1 MNLESQKGIGIALI
15 ILLAVVVFMFV
26 VVICVV
32 EGQGVEPPIKW
43 QQITGGKY
51 IIAGDQMQIEVE
63 KPLLNDRFAIYGRVI
78 TDPET
83 KARSLDISAD
93 TKLTKQ
99 GREIYTRIMRLRTK
113 TGIFAA
119 FSCPMAHANMT
130 ILKYPS
136 VSWGFLEPEIKKI
149 FKAVFRK

>member
-1 MNLESQKGIGIALI
+1 MTDRNEVRNYMIMVSCLLGIIFVLVYPW
-15 ILLAVVVFMFV
+15 LAY
-26 VVICVV
+26 
-32 EGQGVEPPIKW
+32 GQETTPPMQWK
-43 QQITGGKY
+43 QITGGKY

-83 KARSLDISAD
+83 KARSLDVSAD

-113 TGIFAA
+113 AGIFAA